1 MRRKVTTQ
9 HDLQSL
15 ASGPQSPDA
24 GQVLCTVR
32 RAAVPETCVRALC
45 FACATPGK
53 QAHLVLIR
61 RAWCATESNQL
72 PAITELWRC
81 FAERPM
87 SIGDA
92 PADEAVIISEV
103 VIGVGP
109 TCKARDCNS

>member
-1 MRRKVTTQ
+1 MIF
-9 HDLQSL
+9 
-15 ASGPQSPDA
+15 
-24 GQVLCTVR
+24 
-32 RAAVPETCVRALC
+32 RAWRLDPRAQMPVKCCVQCAVPAVPETYVRALY

-61 RAWCATESNQL
+61 RAWCATESSQL